1 MPNLAAGAVS
11 VRPQAAGTASGVM
24 GFVQMGVGAM
34 VSQLGAHLGG
44 DYKTTAP
51 LNIAGLVLSL
61 LCAAV
66 VAVLVSPYERRR
78 VLDEAA
84 CS

>member
-24 GFVQMGVGAM
+24 GFCQMGVGAM

-44 DYKTTAP
+44 DYLTTVP
-51 LNIAGLVLSL
+51 LNLAGVVLSL
-61 LCAAV
+61 LCAGV

-78 VLDEAA
+78 TL
-84 CS
+84 

>member
-1 MPNLAAGAVS
+1 

-24 GFVQMGVGAM
+24 GFVQMGLGSI

-44 DYKTTAP
+44 DYKTTVP
-51 LNIAGLVLSL
+51 LNLAGVILSL

-66 VAVLVSPYERRR
+66 VAVLISRYEKKRIASS
-78 VLDEAA
+78 E
-84 CS
+84 